1 MHHLANYFVDAT
13 LHCYILPMEQGNAPE
28 CVGALLQA
36 VDLGWVHM
44 ITAVSVYHIPVSSGS
59 CSLIPR
65 PPGNEAMEAV
75 ALLRQDYANHLHHT
89 SLIRFEQSM
98 I

>member
-36 VDLGWVHM
+36 VDMGLGSYDYCC
-44 ITAVSVYHIPVSSGS
+44 ISVSHSS
-59 CSLIPR
+59 
-65 PPGNEAMEAV
+65 E
-75 ALLRQDYANHLHHT
+75 
-89 SLIRFEQSM
+89 
-98 I
+98 